1 MGAIF
6 FSPRDSHTKGLLVL
20 LHLGFEGVTEV
31 TTDPKGRFVSF
42 KVPPS
47 NDRVLSVYVASGHSN
62 REQLARER
70 FFGGLQNYMKNKNEG
85 NENKIILGDFN
96 CTMDKWRGMVEIKH
110 FINVISI
117 MHCQNSLWIMDWRIY
132 GEGRTQIPLSSPAT
146 IDLLAQDLQ

>member
-85 NENKIILGDFN
+85 NENKIILGDVN
-96 CTMDKWRGMVEIKH
+96 CTMDKMETDDR
-110 FINVISI
+110 N
-117 MHCQNSLWIMDWRIY
+117 
-132 GEGRTQIPLSSPAT
+132 
-146 IDLLAQDLQ
+146 